1 MRKDIKVET
10 ILLSPVSRVIL
21 SGLSFKK
28 QQHDK
33 AGLYLQRDYY
43 WQCELL
49 HFLCV
54 RFWNAI
60 CCIVCCAIFKI
71 TLSLCVYY
79 KLFSNCKLNFDY
91 PFYSRHYDNFYY
103 YFIFYYI
110 VFRFLLCVLYMKGH
124 VIRAFWMDGMKLLY
138 Y

>member
-28 QQHDK
+28 QSTIKLDFIYRETIT
-33 AGLYLQRDYY
+33 GNVRESCCTF
-43 WQCELL
+43 CEMQSVV
-49 HFLCV
+49 FV
-54 RFWNAI
+54 SF
-60 CCIVCCAIFKI
+60 VVAIFKI

-110 VFRFLLCVLYMKGH
+110 VFRFLFCVR
-124 VIRAFWMDGMKLLY
+124 ICI
-138 Y
+138 